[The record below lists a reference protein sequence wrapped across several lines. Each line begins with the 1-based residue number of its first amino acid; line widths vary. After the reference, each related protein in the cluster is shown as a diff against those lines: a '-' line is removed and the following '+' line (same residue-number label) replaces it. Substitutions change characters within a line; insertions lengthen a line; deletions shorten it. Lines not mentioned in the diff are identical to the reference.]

1 VALIELTD
9 VHKVCHTGLVEV
21 PALQG
26 VTLSVEPGEFLS
38 IMGPS
43 GSGKSTLMHILGCLD
58 LPTRGQYVLDG
69 IDVSGLDDDELA
81 EIRNRKIGFVF
92 QAYNLLPRTSALAN
106 VALPLLYAG
115 RSQGRTDRA
124 RQALAQV
131 GLAER
136 ARHVPSEL
144 SGGEQQRAAI
154 ARSLINN
161 PRVLFGDEPT
171 GNLDSRTGV
180 EILAILQELNA
191 QGMTIVMVTHDEEV
205 AEHSQR
211 IVRLHDGRIE
221 SDERVAQPIV
231 AARPEGGEAE

>member
-9 VHKVCHTGLVEV
+9 VHKVYHTGLVEV
-21 PALQG
+21 LALQG

-171 GNLDSRTGV
+171 GNLDRRTGV

-191 QGMTIVMVTHDEEV
+191 QGMTIVMVTQDEEV

>member
-81 EIRNRKIGFVF
+81 QVRNRKIGFVF

-144 SGGEQQRAAI
+144 SGGEQQRVAI

-161 PRVLFGDEPT
+161 PRILFGDEPT
-171 GNLDSRTGV
+171 GNLDRRTGV